1 MSNAYIK
8 RGRHKIKQGEN
19 MTLLQSI
26 VSKPVVSRDTSKIVG
41 RIKNAYLSDN
51 FSNIVYFGI
60 SDCISGKERLM
71 PFADVLDFA
80 DAVMVQND
88 VNFKYACDVDFTS
101 LAPICISMPCYT
113 QNGVLKGYLAQATFS
128 QNGRI
133 SVFSTQ
139 TDKFSPS
146 GISSVGDV
154 IILKNGK
161 ARKAKSQSLPRPK
174 TQTTVSILKE
184 AKLNREKNDILSA
197 PIDKTPKNISD
208 TNATATDSSQSV
220 ESVPFAYKSAET
232 AILSSAP
239 PAIAISPDAPKFTKD
254 AFEKILGEPLHADD
268 EHTPS
273 RVISDYSFLLGRTL
287 SKDLTT
293 FAGVLI
299 AKKGEKITDALVNL
313 AMRHGKLVELALYS
327 VNNEK

>member
-1 MSNAYIK
+1 
-8 RGRHKIKQGEN
+8 

-80 DAVMVQND
+80 DAVMVQNN

-101 LAPICISMPCYT
+101 LVPICISMPCYT

-184 AKLNREKNDILSA
+184 AKINREKNDILSV

-208 TNATATDSSQSV
+208 TNATVADSSQSV

-232 AILSSAP
+232 VILSSAP

-254 AFEKILGEPLHADD
+254 AFEKILGEPIHTDD

-293 FAGVLI
+293 FSGALI
-299 AKKGEKITDALVNL
+299 AKKGEKITDSLVNL

-327 VNNEK
+327 GNNEK

>member
-1 MSNAYIK
+1 
-8 RGRHKIKQGEN
+8 

-60 SDCISGKERLM
+60 SDCIGGKERLM

-88 VNFKYACDVDFTS
+88 VNFKDACDVDFTS
-101 LAPICISMPCYT
+101 LVPICISMPCYT
-113 QNGVLKGYLAQATFS
+113 QNGILKGYLAQAAFS
-128 QNGRI
+128 HNGKI
-133 SVFSTQ
+133 SAFSTQ

-161 ARKAKSQSLPRPK
+161 ARKAKPQSIPRPK
-174 TQTTVSILKE
+174 TQTSVTILKD
-184 AKLNREKNDILSA
+184 AKLERGKTDILSA

-208 TNATATDSSQSV
+208 TKATATDVSQPV
-220 ESVPFAYKSAET
+220 ESAPFAYKSAET
-232 AILSSAP
+232 VILSSAP

-254 AFEKILGEPLHADD
+254 AFEKILGEPLHTDD

-299 AKKGEKITDALVNL
+299 AKKGDVITDSLVNL

-327 VNNEK
+327 GNNKG

>member
-8 RGRHKIKQGEN
+8 RARHKIKQGEN

-80 DAVMVQND
+80 DAVMVQNN

-101 LAPICISMPCYT
+101 LVPICISMPCYT

-184 AKLNREKNDILSA
+184 AKINREKNDILSV

-208 TNATATDSSQSV
+208 TNATVADSSQSV

-232 AILSSAP
+232 VILSSAP

-254 AFEKILGEPLHADD
+254 AFEKILGEPIHTDD

-293 FAGVLI
+293 FSGALI
-299 AKKGEKITDALVNL
+299 AKKGEKITDSLVNL

-327 VNNEK
+327 GNNEK

>member
-161 ARKAKSQSLPRPK
+161 ARKAKSQNLPRPK

-184 AKLNREKNDILSA
+184 AKINREKNDILSA

-220 ESVPFAYKSAET
+220 ESVTFAYKSAET

>member
-1 MSNAYIK
+1 M
-8 RGRHKIKQGEN
+8 
-19 MTLLQSI
+19 
-26 VSKPVVSRDTSKIVG
+26 SRDTSKIVG

-101 LAPICISMPCYT
+101 LVPICISMPCYT

-197 PIDKTPKNISD
+197 PIDKAPKNISD

-232 AILSSAP
+232 VILSSAP

-254 AFEKILGEPLHADD
+254 AFEKILGKPLHTDD

-273 RVISDYSFLLGRTL
+273 RVISDYSFLLGRSL

-299 AKKGEKITDALVNL
+299 AKKGEKITDSLVNL

>member
-1 MSNAYIK
+1 
-8 RGRHKIKQGEN
+8 
-19 MTLLQSI
+19 
-26 VSKPVVSRDTSKIVG
+26 
-41 RIKNAYLSDN
+41 
-51 FSNIVYFGI
+51 
-60 SDCISGKERLM
+60 
-71 PFADVLDFA
+71 
-80 DAVMVQND
+80 
-88 VNFKYACDVDFTS
+88 
-101 LAPICISMPCYT
+101 MPCYT

-128 QNGRI
+128 QNGKI

-161 ARKAKSQSLPRPK
+161 ARKAKPQNIPRPK
-174 TQTTVSILKE
+174 TQTSVTILKG
-184 AKLNREKNDILSA
+184 AKPEREKIDILSA

-208 TNATATDSSQSV
+208 TNAMTTEVSQSD
-220 ESVPFAYKSAET
+220 ENAPFAYKSAET
-232 AILSSAP
+232 VILSSAP

-254 AFEKILGEPLHADD
+254 AFEKILGEPLYTDD

-299 AKKGEKITDALVNL
+299 AKKGDEITDALVNL

-327 VNNEK
+327 GNNKG

>member
-101 LAPICISMPCYT
+101 LVPICISMPCYT

-161 ARKAKSQSLPRPK
+161 ARKAKSQNLPRPK

-184 AKLNREKNDILSA
+184 AKINREKNDILSA

-232 AILSSAP
+232 VILSSAP

-254 AFEKILGEPLHADD
+254 AFEKILGEPLHTDD

-299 AKKGEKITDALVNL
+299 AKKGEKITDSLVNL

>member
-1 MSNAYIK
+1 
-8 RGRHKIKQGEN
+8 
-19 MTLLQSI
+19 MTLFQSI

-60 SDCISGKERLM
+60 SDCIGGKERLV
-71 PFADVLDFA
+71 PFADVLDFG

-88 VNFKYACDVDFTS
+88 VNFKNACDVDFTS
-101 LAPICISMPCYT
+101 LVPIFISMPCYT
-113 QNGVLKGYLAQATFS
+113 QNGILKGYLAQAAFS
-128 QNGRI
+128 QNGKI

-161 ARKAKSQSLPRPK
+161 ARKAKPQSIPRPK
-174 TQTTVSILKE
+174 TQTSVTILKD
-184 AKLNREKNDILSA
+184 AKLEREKTDILSA

-208 TNATATDSSQSV
+208 TDATATDVSQSV
-220 ESVPFAYKSAET
+220 ESAPFAYKSAET
-232 AILSSAP
+232 VILSSAP

-254 AFEKILGEPLHADD
+254 AFEKILGEPLYTDD

-287 SKDLTT
+287 SKDLIT

-299 AKKGEKITDALVNL
+299 AKKGDEITDSLVNL

-327 VNNEK
+327 GNNKG

>member
-101 LAPICISMPCYT
+101 LVSICISMPCYT

-146 GISSVGDV
+146 GISSAGDV

-184 AKLNREKNDILSA
+184 AKINREKNDILSA

-232 AILSSAP
+232 VILSSAP
-239 PAIAISPDAPKFTKD
+239 PAIAISPAAPKFTKD
-254 AFEKILGEPLHADD
+254 AFEKILGEPLNTDD

-299 AKKGEKITDALVNL
+299 AKKGEKISDSLVNL

-327 VNNEK
+327 VSNEK

>member
-1 MSNAYIK
+1 
-8 RGRHKIKQGEN
+8 

-161 ARKAKSQSLPRPK
+161 ARKAKSQNLPRPK

-184 AKLNREKNDILSA
+184 AKINREKNDILSA

-220 ESVPFAYKSAET
+220 ESVTFAYKSAET

>member
-1 MSNAYIK
+1 
-8 RGRHKIKQGEN
+8 

-60 SDCISGKERLM
+60 SDCIGGKERLM

-88 VNFKYACDVDFTS
+88 VNFKDACDVDFTS
-101 LAPICISMPCYT
+101 LVPICISMPCYT

-128 QNGRI
+128 QNGKI

-161 ARKAKSQSLPRPK
+161 ARKAKPQNIPRPK
-174 TQTTVSILKE
+174 TQTSVTILKG
-184 AKLNREKNDILSA
+184 AKPEREKIDILST

-208 TNATATDSSQSV
+208 TNAMATEVSQSD
-220 ESVPFAYKSAET
+220 ENASFAYKSAET
-232 AILSSAP
+232 VILSSAP

-254 AFEKILGEPLHADD
+254 AFEKILGEPLYTDD

-299 AKKGEKITDALVNL
+299 AKKGDEITDALVNL

-327 VNNEK
+327 GNNKG

>member
-19 MTLLQSI
+19 MTLFQSI

-184 AKLNREKNDILSA
+184 AKINREKNDILSV

-208 TNATATDSSQSV
+208 TNATVADSSQSV

-232 AILSSAP
+232 VILSSAP

-273 RVISDYSFLLGRTL
+273 RVISDYSFLLGRSL

-293 FAGVLI
+293 FSGVLI

>member
-1 MSNAYIK
+1 
-8 RGRHKIKQGEN
+8 

-26 VSKPVVSRDTSKIVG
+26 VSNPVVSRDTSKIVG

-161 ARKAKSQSLPRPK
+161 ARKAKSQSIPRPK

-197 PIDKTPKNISD
+197 P
-208 TNATATDSSQSV
+208 
-220 ESVPFAYKSAET
+220 
-232 AILSSAP
+232 

-254 AFEKILGEPLHADD
+254 AFEKILGEPIHTDD

-293 FAGVLI
+293 FSGVLI
-299 AKKGEKITDALVNL
+299 AKKGEKISDSLVNL

>member
-1 MSNAYIK
+1 
-8 RGRHKIKQGEN
+8 
-19 MTLLQSI
+19 MTLFQSI

-60 SDCISGKERLM
+60 SDCIGGKERLM
-71 PFADVLDFA
+71 PLADVLDFA

-88 VNFKYACDVDFTS
+88 VNFKDACDVDFTS
-101 LAPICISMPCYT
+101 LVPICISMPCYT
-113 QNGVLKGYLAQATFS
+113 QNGILKGYLAQMAFS
-128 QNGRI
+128 QNGKI

-161 ARKAKSQSLPRPK
+161 ARKAKPQSIPRPK
-174 TQTTVSILKE
+174 TQTSVTILKD
-184 AKLNREKNDILSA
+184 AKLERGKTDILSA

-208 TNATATDSSQSV
+208 TNATATDVSQSV
-220 ESVPFAYKSAET
+220 ESAPFAYKSAET
-232 AILSSAP
+232 VILSSAP

-254 AFEKILGEPLHADD
+254 AFEKILGEPLYTDD

-287 SKDLTT
+287 SKDLIT

-299 AKKGEKITDALVNL
+299 AKKGDEITDSLVNL

-327 VNNEK
+327 GNNKG